1 MVTIYFDLA
10 VLHKKNTYIYI
21 YIYTHIHTHTYIC
34 IHIQKSIFLPEIQR
48 NLDIALVSFVS
59 GNKVGNLLE
68 SRTWAALNVVLLIGY
83 L

>member
-1 MVTIYFDLA
+1 MSLRFFKRKIHTHTHTHI
-10 VLHKKNTYIYI
+10 YIYI
-21 YIYTHIHTHTYIC
+21 YIYTHT
-34 IHIQKSIFLPEIQR
+34 HIQKSIFLPEVQR

-68 SRTWAALNVVLLIGY
+68 SCTWAALNVVLLIGY